1 MAKATSFLGMA
12 LQKFI
17 ANAHPD
23 TLSWIE
29 ANLLDDMI
37 KIDKDYKLQE
47 QYAEESLFAS
57 TVKSLAMKHDWPY
70 SKIEARAHEILDEQA
85 KHQDT

>member
-1 MAKATSFLGMA
+1 MTKATSFLGMA
-12 LQKFI
+12 LQRFN

-57 TVKSLAMKHDWPY
+57 KVLDLSMKHDWPV

-85 KHQDT
+85 KPRNT